1 MPYLI
6 LISSLSLSV
15 LSYLIGFKHGRS
27 SGYRGGY
34 QDGRTVKFNNS
45 QPSSQTQKPTIQR
58 VKVCPKKDL
67 RDPVWMG

>member
-15 LSYLIGFKHGRS
+15 LSYLMGLKHGRS
-27 SGYRGGY
+27 SGYRDGY
-34 QDGRTVKFNNS
+34 QDGRTVKFNNP
-45 QPSSQTQKPTIQR
+45 QSSPKPQKPHTQR
-58 VKVCPKKDL
+58 VKVCPKKEL